1 MDAQFK
7 LQIKFLSQIPSEW
20 NSKILDIENLLK
32 ANQKDTPQEE
42 IKIKKTDI
50 DFIVEEMEVN
60 DLPWNLLWTSI
71 SSLITLPIKLKY
83 RFF

>member
-7 LQIKFLSQIPSEW
+7 LQIKVLSQIPSEW